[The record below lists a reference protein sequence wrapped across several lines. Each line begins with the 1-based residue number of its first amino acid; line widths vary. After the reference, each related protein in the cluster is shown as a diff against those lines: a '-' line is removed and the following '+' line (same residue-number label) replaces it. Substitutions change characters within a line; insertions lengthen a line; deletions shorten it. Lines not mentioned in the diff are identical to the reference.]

1 VLHLDKPEHLVAG
14 LIDREFHVV
23 DADLPEA
30 RRLHERVHYLVM
42 RDDLLRGLVKREARD
57 RLSCVSA
64 LTPVPRPDC
73 RQKLRRPNNR
83 NLRFALGL
91 FDNLGQRE
99 IQTEEKIAT
108 VVLRAPEMERIEQLV
123 PVDFSFALIG
133 PGNSLKFEKT
143 LIFQRA

>member
-1 VLHLDKPEHLVAG
+1 MQSGNAG
-14 LIDREFHVV
+14 DGETFDVV
-23 DADLPEA
+23 
-30 RRLHERVHYLVM
+30 YLVLSGTTTAS
-42 RDDLLRGLVKREARD
+42 RCPDLLRGLVKREARD
-57 RLSCVSA
+57 RLSCVSV

-73 RQKLRRPNNR
+73 RQKLRRPNHR